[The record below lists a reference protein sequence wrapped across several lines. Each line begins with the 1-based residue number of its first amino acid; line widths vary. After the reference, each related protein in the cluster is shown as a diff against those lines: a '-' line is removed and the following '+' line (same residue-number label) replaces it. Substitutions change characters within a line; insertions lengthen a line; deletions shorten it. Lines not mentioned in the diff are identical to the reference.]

1 MEASMGRFPEP
12 RTSTEL
18 PDGVGPGSGRATEFS
33 TRDPHEAKCRTEN
46 MLNCR
51 HTMAVLDRASPFRA
65 RVRHASMDGFGLMS
79 STYGPPVEIVCVP
92 TIPWVTVSFMAGG
105 TAAFT
110 QRGADTA
117 PVGSSRAAVLSYDR
131 GVAMRWPAGTEQL
144 MLTIAKSRIETFL
157 RRLLNE
163 PLRAPVRFDVGLDL
177 DGDGRGVVA
186 AVATLRRA
194 LATCGPGGPSP
205 VLAAEVEHSVVSAL
219 LFGQRHNYTDAVFAP
234 PALPSSRVVGRVV
247 ELIEAS
253 TDTAFT
259 VADLAAFAGVSERS
273 LHAAFRRQLGAS
285 PMAYV
290 RRLRLERV
298 HEELLRLEPDGT
310 HTVTEVALR
319 HGFAHGGRFAAAYRA
334 RFGEPPSDTLR
345 R

>member
-1 MEASMGRFPEP
+1 
-12 RTSTEL
+12 
-18 PDGVGPGSGRATEFS
+18 
-33 TRDPHEAKCRTEN
+33 

-92 TIPWVTVSFMAGG
+92 PIPWVTVSFMAGG

-110 QRGADTA
+110 RRGADTA

-131 GVAMRWPAGTEQL
+131 GVTMRWPAGAEQL

-163 PLRAPVRFDVGLDL
+163 PLREPVRFDVGLDL

-186 AVATLRRA
+186 AVSTLRRA

-298 HEELLRLEPDGT
+298 HEELLRLEPNGT
-310 HTVTEVALR
+310 HTVTEVALG

-334 RFGEPPSDTLR
+334 RFGESPSDTLR

>member
-12 RTSTEL
+12 RMSTEL
-18 PDGVGPGSGRATEFS
+18 YDGIDLVPGRATGFS
-33 TRDPHEAKCRTEN
+33 TRDPLDAKIRTEK
-46 MLNCR
+46 MLNCGHR
-51 HTMAVLDRASPFRA
+51 MVVLDRASPFRA
-65 RVRHASMDGFGLMS
+65 RVSYASMDGFGLMS
-79 STYGPPVEIVCVP
+79 STYGPPVEIVCTP
-92 TIPWVTVSFMAGG
+92 PIPWVTVSFIAGG
-105 TAAFT
+105 PAAFA
-110 QRGADTA
+110 QPGADVA
-117 PVGSSRAAVLSYDR
+117 LVGSSRAAVLAYDR
-131 GVAMRWPAGTEQL
+131 GVTMRWPAGAEQL
-144 MLTIAKSRIETFL
+144 MVTIAKSRIEKFL

-163 PLRAPVRFDVGLDL
+163 PLREPVRFENELDL

-186 AVATLRRA
+186 AVSTLRRA

-219 LFGQRHNYTDAVFAP
+219 LFGQRHNYTDAIFAT

-247 ELIEAS
+247 ELIESSA
-253 TDTAFT
+253 DTAFT

-290 RRLRLERV
+290 RRLRLEQV
-298 HEELLRLEPDGT
+298 HEELLRLEPNGT

-334 RFGEPPSDTLR
+334 RFGESPSDTLR